1 MNKPLCFFLADD
13 DEDDVF
19 LFREVLREVAPEA
32 KFSSAMDGQDALDK
46 LKSPHIPLPHIIF
59 LDLNMPRLDGR
70 ECLRELKLDNTLKN
84 VPVVMYS
91 TSSQQRDVELCREI
105 GAAAFITKPSSVVVL
120 KKIITGITATGAEDI
135 TGVLENLSQDFQT

>member
-1 MNKPLCFFLADD
+1 MNKTLCFFLADD

-32 KFSSAMDGQDALDK
+32 KFSSAVDGQDALDK
-46 LKSPHIPLPHIIF
+46 LKSATMPLPHIIF

-70 ECLRELKLDNTLKN
+70 QCLRELKTDNKLKN

-91 TSSQQRDVELCREI
+91 TSSQQRDIELCREM

-120 KKIITGITATGAEDI
+120 KNLITGIAGTTTEDI
-135 TGVLENLSQDFQT
+135 TGVLKKLTQQLQT